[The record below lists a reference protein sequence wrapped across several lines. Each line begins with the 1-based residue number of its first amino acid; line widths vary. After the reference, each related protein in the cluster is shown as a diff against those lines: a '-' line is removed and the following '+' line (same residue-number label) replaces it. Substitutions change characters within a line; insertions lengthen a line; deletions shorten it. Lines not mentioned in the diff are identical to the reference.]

1 MYLHVCYLEE
11 AALGHSR
18 KDPYHLKEIE
28 NTPSLSPEIP

>member
-1 MYLHVCYLEE
+1 MYFHVYCLEE

-18 KDPYHLKEIE
+18 KDPYLLKEIE